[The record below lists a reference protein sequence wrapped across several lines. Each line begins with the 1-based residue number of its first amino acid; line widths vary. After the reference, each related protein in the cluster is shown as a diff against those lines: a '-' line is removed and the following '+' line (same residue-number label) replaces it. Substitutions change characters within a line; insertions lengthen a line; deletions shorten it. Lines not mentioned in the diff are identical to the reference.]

1 VKPKAAKPAKAE
13 AAKPAP
19 QPVEDDETDS
29 SGYEPVVATDDDGET
44 EYTDGS
50 EHEQRHLSKAER
62 KRLRKLARMNAA
74 A

>member
-1 VKPKAAKPAKAE
+1 VKPAKAE
-13 AAKPAP
+13 SAKPAP
-19 QPVEDDETDS
+19 QPVEDDDTDATA
-29 SGYEPVVATDDDGET
+29 YEPVVATDDDAET

-50 EHEQRHLSKAER
+50 EHEERHLSKAER